1 MSRGGKAPQSF
12 HIHPHAATWSQFPLR
27 GNILLSLLRGTQI
40 GGLTRRPEEDFSY
53 IQVAFHAKRSHPGRL
68 PPPPG
73 LPAKQMNDTE
83 TPENPK
89 VTTGAPSQNASA
101 GRGGLALAGGKIFFL
116 VTGLLQQILL
126 KAVLGLSGYGA
137 YSTVSSIA
145 SISYNPLVQAGIQGV
160 SREIASSDEAEVGL
174 VQRRVLGF
182 HFVLAL
188 GATALFFGASGSVAS
203 LLGAPHVV
211 GALRILSVVLFL
223 YAMYAPL
230 IGFLNGRRRFL
241 GQAGLDMTA
250 ATLRTI
256 GLVAGA
262 YAATKLW
269 SCDTEQGRTILRVEG
284 AAIGFCLA
292 GALILAAAIKL
303 TGLGIAGGQRPPMK
317 RYFLILVPIFG
328 GQILLNLLFQADAL
342 LLRRFAADAA
352 ELARLAPESA
362 DPYVGAYRATQLFCF
377 LPFQLLSSITFVLFP
392 LLASA
397 QAKGETREVAQL
409 IARGLRIAL
418 IVGGLIIS
426 TLVAVPG
433 GLIALVF
440 GAEAS
445 ELGASAMRIL
455 AVGMGFFALLGV
467 MTSAMNS
474 LGAEKESFTLIGL
487 AALLVIAL
495 CVFGARGEA
504 LSSDL
509 LNRVAIATSVAMILT
524 TVVAAFRLRAV
535 SGGGIEV
542 LSFFRTFVAVA
553 VAGVVSSHFFTGGHL
568 STLLGATVAAL
579 LFVAVLT
586 LTRELKRADL
596 DLVLSLRR
604 R

>member
-1 MSRGGKAPQSF
+1 MTETEAPEKLKIEPSA
-12 HIHPHAATWSQFPLR
+12 PST
-27 GNILLSLLRGTQI
+27 RGTN
-40 GGLTRRPEEDFSY
+40 S
-53 IQVAFHAKRSHPGRL
+53 
-68 PPPPG
+68 
-73 LPAKQMNDTE
+73 
-83 TPENPK
+83 
-89 VTTGAPSQNASA
+89 SA
-101 GRGGLALAGGKIFFL
+101 GRGGLALAAGKIFFL

-126 KAVLGLSGYGA
+126 KAVLGLGGYGA

-160 SREIASSDEAEVGL
+160 SREIAGSDEAEIGL

-182 HFVLAL
+182 HFLLAL
-188 GATALFFGASGSVAS
+188 GATAAFFVASGFLAA
-203 LLGAPHVV
+203 LLGAPHVAN
-211 GALRILSVVLFL
+211 ALRILSVVLFL

-230 IGFLNGRRRFL
+230 IGFLNGRRRFI

-262 YAATKLW
+262 YAATKLV
-269 SCDTEQGRTILRVEG
+269 SSDTEQGRTILRVEG
-284 AAIGFCLA
+284 AALGFCIA
-292 GALILAAAIKL
+292 SVFILAAAIRL
-303 TGLGIAGGQRPPMK
+303 AGVGISGGTHPPMK
-317 RYFLILVPIFG
+317 RYFLVLLPIFG
-328 GQILLNLLFQADAL
+328 GQIVLNLLFQADAL

-352 ELARLAPESA
+352 EVARLAPEAA

-397 QAKGETREVAQL
+397 QAKGENREVAAL
-409 IARGLRIAL
+409 VTRGLRIAL

-445 ELGASAMRIL
+445 AIGAGSMRIL

-487 AALLVIAL
+487 AAVLVIAL
-495 CVFGARGEA
+495 CILGARDHQ
-504 LSSDL
+504 LSADL
-509 LNRVAIATSVAMILT
+509 LSRVAAATSAAMILAT
-524 TVVAAFRLRAV
+524 IVAAYRLRAV
-535 SGGGIEV
+535 SGGGITL
-542 LSFFRTFVAVA
+542 LSFLRTSAAIA
-553 VAGVVSSHFFTGGHL
+553 VAGVLTSRFFTGGHL
-568 STLLGATVAAL
+568 STLLGAFAAAL
-579 LFVAVLT
+579 TFVVMLIV
-586 LTRELKRADL
+586 TRELSRTDL
-596 DLVLSLRR
+596 DLILRLRR
-604 R
+604 S

>member
-1 MSRGGKAPQSF
+1 MAQRTSAPECKAPMPDSET
-12 HIHPHAATWSQFPLR
+12 P
-27 GNILLSLLRGTQI
+27 
-40 GGLTRRPEEDFSY
+40 
-53 IQVAFHAKRSHPGRL
+53 AKVKVEASHP
-68 PPPPG
+68 PQD
-73 LPAKQMNDTE
+73 AASE
-83 TPENPK
+83 S
-89 VTTGAPSQNASA
+89 ASNASA
-101 GRGGLALAGGKIFFL
+101 GRGGLALAAGKIFFL

-126 KAVLGLSGYGA
+126 KAVLGLGGYGA

-160 SREIASSDEAEVGL
+160 SREVASSEEAEVGL
-174 VQRRVLGF
+174 VQRRLLGF

-188 GATALFFGASGSVAS
+188 GAAATFFLASGWLAA

-211 GALRILSVVLFL
+211 GALKILSIVLFL

-256 GLVAGA
+256 GLVVGA
-262 YAATKLW
+262 YAATKLAT
-269 SCDTEQGRTILRVEG
+269 SDTEQGRTLLRVEG
-284 AAIGFCLA
+284 AALGFCIA
-292 GALILAAAIKL
+292 GVLILLAAIKL
-303 TGLGIAGGQRPPMK
+303 TGFGIAGGQRPPAK
-317 RYFLILVPIFG
+317 RYFLILLPIFG
-328 GQILLNLLFQADAL
+328 GQFLLNLLFQADAL

-352 ELARLAPESA
+352 EVARLAPEAA

-397 QAKGETREVAQL
+397 QAKGERQKVAAL
-409 IARGLRIAL
+409 ISRGLRISL

-445 ELGASAMRIL
+445 AIGTEAMRIL

-487 AALLVIAL
+487 AALLVIGL
-495 CVFGARGEA
+495 CFAGAQGEA
-504 LSSDL
+504 LSSGL
-509 LNRVAIATSVAMILT
+509 LNRVALATSFAMIATT
-524 TVVAAFRLRAV
+524 TVAALRLRKV
-535 SGGGIEV
+535 SGGGIEL
-542 LSFFRTFVAVA
+542 LSFARTSIAIFVAGA
-553 VAGVVSSHFFTGGHL
+553 VTPRLFSGGHL
-568 STLLGATVAAL
+568 STLLGAMTAAV
-579 LFVAVLT
+579 LFVVVL
-586 LTRELKRADL
+586 LATRELKKADF
-596 DLVLSLRR
+596 DLVLTLRR

>member
-1 MSRGGKAPQSF
+1 MNNTEAPP
-12 HIHPHAATWSQFPLR
+12 I
-27 GNILLSLLRGTQI
+27 
-40 GGLTRRPEEDFSY
+40 
-53 IQVAFHAKRSHPGRL
+53 AKTVKLEPS
-68 PPPPG
+68 
-73 LPAKQMNDTE
+73 
-83 TPENPK
+83 
-89 VTTGAPSQNASA
+89 APSANASA
-101 GRGGLALAGGKIFFL
+101 GRGGLALAAGKIFFL
-116 VTGLLQQILL
+116 ITGLLQQVLL
-126 KAVLGLSGYGA
+126 KAVLGLGGYGA

-160 SREIASSDEAEVGL
+160 SREIASSEEAEVAL
-174 VQRRVLGF
+174 VQRRLLGF
-182 HFVLAL
+182 HFLLAL
-188 GATALFFGASGSVAS
+188 LAAATFFGMSGWLAS

-223 YAMYAPL
+223 YAVYAPL

-241 GQAGLDMTA
+241 GQAGLDMMA

-256 GLVAGA
+256 GLVLGA
-262 YAATKLW
+262 YAATQF
-269 SCDTEQGRTILRVEG
+269 SSSDTEQGRTILRVEG
-284 AAIGFCLA
+284 AALGFCVA
-292 GALILAAAIKL
+292 GILILAAAIKL
-303 TGLGIAGGQRPPMK
+303 TGLGTPGGNRPPTK

-352 ELARLAPESA
+352 EMARLAPEAA

-397 QAKGETREVAQL
+397 QAKGDSREVAAL

-445 ELGASAMRIL
+445 AIGADAMRIL

-467 MTSAMNS
+467 MSSAMNS

-487 AALLVIAL
+487 AAMLVIAL
-495 CVFGARGEA
+495 CVYSARGQA
-504 LSSDL
+504 LNSEL
-509 LNRVAIATSVAMILT
+509 LTRVAVATSVAMIAT
-524 TVVAAFRLRAV
+524 TIVAAFRLRAV
-535 SGGGIEV
+535 SGGGIEL
-542 LSFFRTFVAVA
+542 LSFGRTCSAVL
-553 VAGVVSSHFFTGGHL
+553 VAGVATSRVFTGGHL
-568 STLLGATVAAL
+568 STLLGACAASF
-579 LFVAVLT
+579 LFLVVLV

-596 DLVLSLRR
+596 DLVLALRR